1 MLDTKARRIIQPF
14 IGKCAQIFIKAGLSA
29 NQVTIL
35 ALVIGLIPAIMMVM
49 SLSSILAVMILW
61 LSGLLDAMDG
71 TIARKT
77 NTMSPF
83 GSVMDVTFDRLVE
96 ISLLISIG
104 YRYSNEPIVFVI
116 LASSIIL
123 SMTIFL
129 TVGAASEKATEKS
142 FYYQPG
148 LAERTEGFILFSFM
162 MIFTNH
168 VDVLAMI
175 FSGLI
180 LITAC
185 QRFVEAYKHLK

>member
-1 MLDTKARRIIQPF
+1 MLDTKARSIVQPF
-14 IGKCAQIFIKAGLSA
+14 IGKCAELFINAGLSA
-29 NQVTIL
+29 NQVTII
-35 ALVIGLIPAIMMVM
+35 ALLIGLIPAIMIIMG
-49 SLSSILAVMILW
+49 LSSLLAVLILW
-61 LSGLLDAMDG
+61 LSGLFDAVDG

-96 ISLLISIG
+96 ISLLLSIG
-104 YRYSNEPIVFVI
+104 YRFSNEPMIFVV

-148 LAERTEGFILFSFM
+148 LAERTEGFILFSLM
-162 MIFTNH
+162 MIFTNY
-168 VDVLAMI
+168 VDLLAI
-175 FSGLI
+175 VFSCLI
-180 LITAC
+180 LFTAC
-185 QRFVEAYKHLK
+185 QRFIEAYKHLR